1 MPEWRWL
8 RLTLSPRKSVTPE
21 GWEAWKALKSHWPA
35 GDFTRRPPKF
45 LSAPRTPNQASATA
59 KSAEWQFSNL
69 RILWRR
75 KIHFEKHS
83 FQHSPL
89 LKSSLSLQ
97 GKSFSKHPCS
107 KDTLRHRHAPPAQRS
122 VPAAFITQFGLSLRL
137 DFP

>member
-35 GDFTRRPPKF
+35 GEFTRRPPKF

-69 RILWRR
+69 QILWRR
-75 KIHFEKHS
+75 KIHFKKHS
-83 FQHSPL
+83 FQHFPL
-89 LKSSLSLQ
+89 RRSLAGPWGML
-97 GKSFSKHPCS
+97 FPKHRCS
-107 KDTLRHRHAPPAQRS
+107 RDTLRDRYTP
-122 VPAAFITQFGLSLRL
+122 
-137 DFP
+137 